1 MSARTRINVGA
12 APSVFRATAVWLDGE
27 SAALRPVE
35 LRLDD
40 EGRALVIGA
49 TGVRWAYDRLRA
61 LPDLAGGDQMVLRSA
76 DDPVARVIV
85 SRAEDA
91 RVIATRATALA
102 RVPRAT
108 GLGRISAAAVAAVVS
123 VLLIVFLLVPA
134 LADRLA
140 GFLPPEGERALGE
153 ATFGQ
158 IRTALADEM
167 GMPLALCDAPE
178 GRAALDRIGARLTA
192 VADLPVPL
200 TLEVLDDDMVNAFAL
215 PGGYVVFFD
224 GLIRE
229 AARPEEVAAVFAH
242 EMGHVAARDPTRIAL
257 RSAGSLGVL
266 GLLFGDFAGGALVL
280 LLTNQLI
287 AADYT
292 REAEAAADAYAH
304 DLLLRADLPPDAIAT
319 LFERL
324 AAEEGEPSD
333 FEQHFLSHP
342 AIGDRIAAARAA
354 MPDDAAFEPLLT
366 DEEWAALQGICAE

>member
-1 MSARTRINVGA
+1 MSARTRITVGS
-12 APSVFRATAVWLDGE
+12 APSVFRATAVWLDGQ
-27 SAALRPVE
+27 SAGVRPVE

-40 EGRALVIGA
+40 EGRALVIGT

-61 LPDLAGGDQMVLRSA
+61 LPDLAGGDQMVLRSV

-85 SRAEDA
+85 SRKEDA
-91 RVIATRATALA
+91 RVIATRADRLG

-108 GLGRISAAAVAAVVS
+108 GLGRIAAAALAAVAS
-123 VLLIVFLLVPA
+123 VWLIVFLLVPA

-140 GFLPPEGERALGE
+140 GVLPPGGERALGE

-158 IRTALADEM
+158 IRNALGEAP
-167 GMPLALCDAPE
+167 GTPLRLCTAPE
-178 GRAALDRIGARLTA
+178 GRAALDRIGARLA
-192 VADLPVPL
+192 AEADLPVPL
-200 TLEVLDDDMVNAFAL
+200 TVEVLADDMVNAFAL

-224 GLIRE
+224 GLIQV

-266 GLLFGDFAGGALVL
+266 GLLFGDFAGGAVVL

-304 DLLLRADLPPDAIAT
+304 ALLLEAGLPPDAIAT
-319 LFERL
+319 LFQRL
-324 AAEEGEPSD
+324 AEDVGEPTD
-333 FEQHFLSHP
+333 FERHFLSHP
-342 AIGDRIAAARAA
+342 AMGDRIAAAQEATPEGA
-354 MPDDAAFEPLLT
+354 DFAPLLS
-366 DEEWAALQGICAE
+366 EAEWAALQAICTE

>member
-1 MSARTRINVGA
+1 
-12 APSVFRATAVWLDGE
+12 
-27 SAALRPVE
+27 
-35 LRLDD
+35 
-40 EGRALVIGA
+40 
-49 TGVRWAYDRLRA
+49 
-61 LPDLAGGDQMVLRSA
+61 
-76 DDPVARVIV
+76 VIV

-91 RVIATRATALA
+91 RVITARARALN

-108 GLGRISAAAVAAVVS
+108 GLGRIAAAAVAAVAS

-140 GFLPPEGERALGE
+140 GVLPPEGERALGE

-158 IRTALADEM
+158 IRNALAEEV
-167 GMPLALCDAPE
+167 GVPLRLCDAPE
-178 GRAALDRIGARLTA
+178 GRAALDRIGDRLA
-192 VADLPVPL
+192 AEADLPVPL
-200 TLEVLDDDMVNAFAL
+200 TVQVLDHEMINAFAL

-224 GLIRE
+224 GLIQE
-229 AARPEEVAAVFAH
+229 AGRPEEVAAVFAH

-304 DLLLRADLPPDAIAT
+304 DLLLAAGLPPDAIAT

-342 AIGDRIAAARAA
+342 AMGDRIAAARAA
-354 MPDDAAFEPLLT
+354 TPGGAVFEPLLT
-366 DEEWAALQGICAE
+366 GEEWAALQAICAE